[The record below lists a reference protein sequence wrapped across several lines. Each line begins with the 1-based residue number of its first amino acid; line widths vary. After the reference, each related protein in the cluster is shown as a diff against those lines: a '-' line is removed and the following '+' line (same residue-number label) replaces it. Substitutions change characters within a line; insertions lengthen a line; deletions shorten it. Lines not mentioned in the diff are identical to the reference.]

1 MSPLDAERQ
10 VAVVVARGGRLPH
23 GADEAVAEAG
33 GMAVVVGSGAED
45 AADQLVSGVQ
55 VWWSE
60 TGAGLQPGALAAGLA
75 PLLRAVPLVVMPS
88 SPDGRDL
95 APRLAAILD
104 RPLIAHSV
112 AVHTVTDEGDRVV
125 GVRAQVS
132 RLDDRVLVPVAV
144 DGPAIATLVPGS
156 RTVVAVPPAGR
167 PEPLTL
173 PLPSIVHEPI
183 VLDVLEPDPETM
195 DLADAARVV
204 SGGAGLATGLA
215 DEQAR
220 DVFDLL
226 VRVAGAV
233 DASAGATRV
242 ATDAGWIGYERQIG
256 TTGVT
261 VQPELYIAFGVSGA
275 IQHVGGVGTPR
286 HIVSV
291 NIDPSCPMTAMA
303 DLGLV
308 TDARGLLLELAR
320 RFALGD
326 LGQVDRRDR
335 VESMTKLP
343 ATNEVGHG

>member
-1 MSPLDAERQ
+1 
-10 VAVVVARGGRLPH
+10 
-23 GADEAVAEAG
+23 
-33 GMAVVVGSGAED
+33 
-45 AADQLVSGVQ
+45 
-55 VWWSE
+55 
-60 TGAGLQPGALAAGLA
+60 
-75 PLLRAVPLVVMPS
+75 MPS

-95 APRLAAILD
+95 APRLAAVLD

-112 AVHTVTDEGDRVV
+112 VVHAVTGEGGRIV

-132 RLDDRVLVPVAV
+132 RLDDRVLVPVVV
-144 DGPAIATLVPGS
+144 DGPAVATLVVGS
-156 RTVVAVPPAGR
+156 RTVVAVQPAGR

-173 PLPSIVHEPI
+173 AIPSVVHEPI
-183 VLDVLEPDPETM
+183 VLDILEPDPETM
-195 DLADAARVV
+195 DLADAARVM

-215 DEQAR
+215 DQQAR

-226 VRVAGAV
+226 VRVAGAI

-261 VQPELYIAFGVSGA
+261 VRPELYIAFGVSGA
-275 IQHVGGVGTPR
+275 TQHVGGVGTP
-286 HIVSV
+286 HHVVSV

-308 TDARGLLLELAR
+308 TDARALLAELAR
-320 RFALGD
+320 RFAVDGF
-326 LGQVDRRDR
+326 GQADQANQADR
-335 VESMTKLP
+335 VGTETAHL